1 MVPAC
6 FMVAAFF
13 AEARRFGKDFVAK
26 KRGQWNKIVMLICAV
41 IIVITVLSIMA
52 IRRKLL

>member
-1 MVPAC
+1 
-6 FMVAAFF
+6 MVAAFF